1 MPCKKPTP
9 TPGCPGPE
17 GAPEKKCAF
26 CKNMRAAV
34 PIPTSNPQ
42 LGRGPARQP
51 GTQASSNVV
60 AIGNGQQVVTT
71 FRPPQPTGP
80 RPPLGPPPQR
90 GGVVTNL
97 PASNSNQLPTSPP
110 PRIPARNAPPVPQRN
125 PQPLAQPV
133 VVATAPSKKLADCL
147 PDQGPGKL
155 TGSPT
160 DLIKGV
166 KAALDAITDFAVGD
180 ATTFHGNSTAKA
192 KEQELRNDP
201 ERMKSMKSAE
211 QTAGGSIHYRQTD
224 LKSAHDNTV
233 KAKGAICTTF
243 ALCAAHILTKGKRQ
257 AGGVRVEIIGVN
269 RNLGT
274 HMYVVCGRAGNTLS
288 DISSWGANA
297 VIVDLW
303 AAALGGHKN
312 FQSKIDKTDW
322 RLSEGPLGQ
331 FYDNA
336 RADPADG
343 ELARTVNVG
352 SLDRSKKEVELAK
365 LSKELQDL
373 GTAPFLKQKREELT
387 GKIALLKTELGL
399 K

>member
-26 CKNMRAAV
+26 CKNLRPPV
-34 PIPTSNPQ
+34 PIPTNNQ
-42 LGRGPARQP
+42 VGRAPARQP
-51 GTQASSNVV
+51 GAQATSNVAV
-60 AIGNGQQVVTT
+60 IGNGQQVVTT
-71 FRPPQPTGP
+71 FRPPQQQQTGP

-90 GGVVTNL
+90 VAMVANL
-97 PASNSNQLPTSPP
+97 PASNHNQLPTTA
-110 PRIPARNAPPVPQRN
+110 PARNAPPIPPR
-125 PQPLAQPV
+125 PQPNAQPV
-133 VVATAPSKKLADCL
+133 VVATAASKKLADCL
-147 PDQGPGKL
+147 PDGGPGKL

-160 DLIKGV
+160 ELIKGV
-166 KAALDAITDFAVGD
+166 KAALDAITEFAVGD
-180 ATTFHGNSTAKA
+180 ATTFHGNQTAKA
-192 KEQELRNDP
+192 KEQELRNDQ

-211 QTAGGSIHYRQTD
+211 QTAGGSIHYRQND

-288 DISSWGANA
+288 NIDSWGANA

-343 ELARTVNVG
+343 ELARSVNVT
-352 SLDRSKKEVELAK
+352 SLDRSQKERELSSLTTE
-365 LSKELQDL
+365 LSKL
-373 GTAPFLKQKREELT
+373 GTAPFLKQKRQELE